1 MMLAFKLSDII
12 TIPFGYLLGLL
23 FQWTDNYGVAM
34 ILFAVIVQLVLLPIT
49 AKSKKSMMAM
59 SRLTPRVQAIQK
71 KYADDPQRQ
80 NEAINALYKEEGVSM
95 GGGCLWS
102 FVPLLILIP
111 LFTVI
116 REPITYILMETKENA
131 ELIVKTLQEIPEAAA
146 MMGTNV
152 HYAQVS
158 AAQIIPDFA
167 EELKAAVPTISER
180 TLAGI
185 TPEQFTL
192 WGINMGDIPQWKI
205 FNKDLWAWDWRHIG
219 AVLVALLSAGNQ
231 IITMLISQRSNDS
244 LVTNEKGVQDK
255 EAAKNSQSAQSSKM
269 MMWMMPIMSL
279 WIGFTV
285 PCALSLY
292 WFVGG
297 VVRTIEDTI
306 LTKRYRKIY
315 DAEDAIRLQKAIEQD
330 KIEAEKERIRAEKRA
345 ANPDGITE
353 NTSKKKMQ
361 KKLRAEEEAAK
372 AAAAKEYAAKKG
384 IVEEAAEETTA
395 LSGIADRPYCKG
407 RAYDPN
413 RYSSKSTEEE

>member
-23 FQWTDNYGVAM
+23 FQWTNNYGVAM

-146 MMGTNV
+146 MMGSNV

-167 EELKAAVPTISER
+167 EELKAVVPTISER

-192 WGINMGDIPQWKI
+192 CGINMGDIPQWKI

-255 EAAKNSQSAQSSKM
+255 EAAKNSQSAQSNKM

-306 LTKRYRKIY
+306 LTKHYRKIY

-384 IVEEAAEETTA
+384 YKV
-395 LSGIADRPYCKG
+395 
-407 RAYDPN
+407 
-413 RYSSKSTEEE
+413 

>member
-185 TPEQFTL
+185 TPDQFTL
-192 WGINMGDIPQWKI
+192 CGINMGDIPQWKI

-306 LTKRYRKIY
+306 MTKHYRKIY

>member
-1 MMLAFKLSDII
+1 MMLAFKLSDLI
-12 TIPFGYLLGLL
+12 TVPFGYLLGTL
-23 FQWTDNYGVAM
+23 FQWTDNYGIAM
-34 ILFAVIVQLVLLPIT
+34 IIFAVVVQLVLLPLT

-59 SRLTPRVQAIQK
+59 SRLTPRVQALQK
-71 KYADDPQRQ
+71 KYEGDQQKQ
-80 NEAINALYKEEGVSM
+80 NEAVQALYKEEGVSM

-102 FVPLLILIP
+102 FIPLLILIP

-116 REPITYILMETKENA
+116 REPITYVLLESKENA
-131 ELIVKTLQEIPEAAA
+131 ALIVETLKGIPEAAA
-146 MMGTNV
+146 MMGSNQ

-158 AAQIIPDFA
+158 AAQIIPQFA
-167 EELKAAVPTISER
+167 EELKAAVPGISER
-180 TLAGI
+180 ALAGI

-192 WGINMGDIPQWKI
+192 LGVNMGDIPQWKI
-205 FNKDLWAWDWRHIG
+205 FNKDLWAWDWAHIG
-219 AVLVALLSAGNQ
+219 AVVVALLSVAHQ
-231 IITMLISQRSNDS
+231 LVSMLISQKSNDS

-255 EAAKNSQSAQSSKM
+255 EAAKNSQTAQSGKM

-297 VVRTIEDTI
+297 VIRTVADMI
-306 LTKRYRKIY
+306 LTKHYRKIY

-361 KKLRAEEEAAK
+361 KKLRAEEEAEK
-372 AAAAKEYAAKKG
+372 KAAAKEYAAKKG
-384 IVEEAAEETTA
+384 IVEEDSEETVA
-395 LSGIADRPYCKG
+395 MSGIADRPYCKG
-407 RAYDPN
+407 RNYDPD
-413 RYSSKSTEEE
+413 RYSSNTTEE

>member
-12 TIPFGYLLGLL
+12 TVPFGYLLGLL
-23 FQWTDNYGVAM
+23 YRLTDNYGVAM

-116 REPITYILMETKENA
+116 REPITYVLMETKENA
-131 ELIVKTLQEIPEAAA
+131 ELIVKTLQDLAPDAFTGNQYYNQVAAA
-146 MMGTNV
+146 RIVGNPE
-152 HYAQVS
+152 YAE
-158 AAQIIPDFA
+158 A
-167 EELKAAVPTISER
+167 LRAAVPTISEN
-180 TLAGI
+180 TLQNIDFNFLGI
-185 TPEQFTL
+185 D
-192 WGINMGDIPQWKI
+192 MGSIPQWKI
-205 FNKDLWAWDWRHIG
+205 FNKTLWAWDWPHIG
-219 AVLVALLSAGNQ
+219 AVLVALLSAGHQ
-231 IITMLISQRSNDS
+231 IISMLISQRSNDS

-285 PCALSLY
+285 PCVLSLY

-297 VVRTIEDTI
+297 VIRTVADSI
-306 LTKRYRKIY
+306 LTKHYRKIY

-372 AAAAKEYAAKKG
+372 AAAAREYAAKKG